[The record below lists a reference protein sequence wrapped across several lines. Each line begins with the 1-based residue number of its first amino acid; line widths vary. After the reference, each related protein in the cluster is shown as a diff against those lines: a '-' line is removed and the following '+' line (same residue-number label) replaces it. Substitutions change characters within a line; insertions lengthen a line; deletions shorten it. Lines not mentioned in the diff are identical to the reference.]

1 MRTLI
6 LTGPENDDQRAVSR
20 ALKLAFSAR
29 ADSCLVVGALALLG
43 QHAPLSQTRAMEQTA
58 LSTPRAFSFLSA
70 GSSFIRTHKRKS
82 LVYEVNARY
91 AEYLGTLLREGEF
104 DAVLCLHRYPAEA
117 VSCLRKTAVF
127 STRCCF
133 LCSDYACIPF
143 LEETRLDYYFT
154 AHESLTGAY
163 EKRGIPAKKVVPAG
177 VPVPADWFSP
187 EEKADARALSNL
199 PQSAPCYLIPFA
211 EDPLAAVTALLARMN
226 GDEGRIC
233 VYAPDGAPPKSPF
246 VARFAGDVR
255 VMVLAP
261 EDPLPRYI
269 AACDVIL
276 SLPSGAIST
285 LAAVSGK
292 PLIHLPTADPWQ
304 TQTAAFFS
312 SHEMS
317 LSGKEYD
324 AAASLALSLV
334 KDDLRVQTMRRFQQ
348 SESIPNA
355 AQRVVRFLHEGRL
368 S

>member
-29 ADSCLVVGALALLG
+29 TDSCLIVGAHTLLG
-43 QHAPLSQTRAMEQTA
+43 QHAPLSQMRAMEQEA
-58 LSTPRAFSFLSA
+58 LPTPRAFAFLSA

-91 AEYLGTLLREGEF
+91 AAHLGTLLREGEF

-117 VSCLRKTAVF
+117 VSYLRKTTTF

-133 LCSDYACIPF
+133 LSCDYACIPF

-154 AHESLTGAY
+154 AHASLSDAY
-163 EKRGIPAKKVVPAG
+163 EQRGIPEKKIVPAG
-177 VPVPADWFSP
+177 IPVPAYWFSA

-199 PQSAPCYLIPFA
+199 PQGAPCYLIPFA
-211 EDPLAAVTALLARMN
+211 EDPQAAVTALLARMN

-246 VARFAGDVR
+246 VARYAGDVR

-276 SLPSGAIST
+276 TLPSGAVST

-292 PLIHLPTADPWQ
+292 PLVHLPTTDLWQ
-304 TQTAAFFS
+304 AQTANFFS
-312 SHEMS
+312 SRGMS
-317 LSGKEYD
+317 LFGKEYD
-324 AAASLALSLV
+324 EAAVLALSIA
-334 KDDLRVQTMRRFQQ
+334 KDEAHQETMRNLQQ

-368 S
+368 